1 MSSDLN
7 MYVNNYHAAGRIK
20 VNTLNTKRKFMEGFP
35 ISVIKKYNILAMLV
49 GCAIYILTKTGIY
62 SNIRTP
68 GILASLWD
76 LVYNSYTEIFIG
88 QISLS
93 FIVPSLL
100 TVLGDKSETVLWQ
113 NIIKY
118 KLIEPQNRSFK
129 DIINYIFA
137 SVLFESG
144 YQRCKRC
151 SP

>member
-1 MSSDLN
+1 
-7 MYVNNYHAAGRIK
+7 
-20 VNTLNTKRKFMEGFP
+20 
-35 ISVIKKYNILAMLV
+35 MLV

-100 TVLGDKSETVLWQ
+100 TVLGDKSKTVLWQ